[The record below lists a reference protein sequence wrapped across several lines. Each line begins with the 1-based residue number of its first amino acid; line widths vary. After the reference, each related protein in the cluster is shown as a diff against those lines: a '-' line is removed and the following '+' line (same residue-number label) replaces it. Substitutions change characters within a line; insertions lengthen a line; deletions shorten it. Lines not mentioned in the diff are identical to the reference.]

1 MTAASGHVS
10 VQGLMAVLFGL
21 NVVCVSCVQV
31 YTAYRVV
38 QELVERAHCAVNI
51 PVNICSIVVLS
62 TIDRSDMSFS
72 VPAFIAVIAL
82 TLLVGRPFARESRYQ
97 KVKTNLDFTEARD
110 SE

>member
-1 MTAASGHVS
+1 
-10 VQGLMAVLFGL
+10 
-21 NVVCVSCVQV
+21 
-31 YTAYRVV
+31 VV

-62 TIDRSDMSFS
+62 TNDRSDMSFS

-82 TLLVGRPFARESRYQ
+82 TLLVGRPFAQVSRYQ

-110 SE
+110 SEWQ